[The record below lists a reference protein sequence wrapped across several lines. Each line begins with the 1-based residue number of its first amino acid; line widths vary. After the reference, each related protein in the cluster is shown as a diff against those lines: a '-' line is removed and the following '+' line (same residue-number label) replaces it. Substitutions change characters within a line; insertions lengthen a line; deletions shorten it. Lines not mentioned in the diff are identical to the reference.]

1 MPEDDFI
8 EIEISEFYR
17 SVQLAVKNGYV
28 DPYTDCYL
36 YDPNSDVELKICD
49 CKNNRI
55 TFMGSN
61 GLTRQTPITAL
72 VTWTALIPKN
82 HLLTNTENI
91 SPDSHQ
97 AKREIV
103 ENLKFAGLPLNYEL
117 RMEELQLIKKCY
129 ESELNETK
137 VSQRRVFYSTVKKLE
152 NFPQYQRDSFRIG
165 RLVLEKWGMHA
176 LSNLP
181 ADVLI
186 HLAYYRRWSK
196 DTDAA
201 LRVTKCLEG
210 KDFNTHITAKE
221 RAILATERAAA
232 FLDLHEKQGGSL
244 QDALR
249 FLKYSYAANGGASTV
264 ENSMCWNRYEK
275 LATAANI

>member
-91 SPDSHQ
+91 SRQSSSK
-97 AKREIV
+97 KR
-103 ENLKFAGLPLNYEL
+103 
-117 RMEELQLIKKCY
+117 
-129 ESELNETK
+129 
-137 VSQRRVFYSTVKKLE
+137 
-152 NFPQYQRDSFRIG
+152 
-165 RLVLEKWGMHA
+165 
-176 LSNLP
+176 
-181 ADVLI
+181 
-186 HLAYYRRWSK
+186 
-196 DTDAA
+196 
-201 LRVTKCLEG
+201 
-210 KDFNTHITAKE
+210 
-221 RAILATERAAA
+221 
-232 FLDLHEKQGGSL
+232 
-244 QDALR
+244 
-249 FLKYSYAANGGASTV
+249 
-264 ENSMCWNRYEK
+264 NS
-275 LATAANI
+275 